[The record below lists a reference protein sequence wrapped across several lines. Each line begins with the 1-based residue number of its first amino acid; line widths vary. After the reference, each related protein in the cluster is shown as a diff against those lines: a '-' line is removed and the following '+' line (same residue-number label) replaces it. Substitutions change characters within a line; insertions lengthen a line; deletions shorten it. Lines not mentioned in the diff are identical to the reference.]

1 MKLAIRIFALTVIAA
16 GAAAA
21 ATTPRNAQPI
31 ASHQSATASMPVP
44 GCGPYMCP
52 PNPDSGQ

>member
-21 ATTPRNAQPI
+21 AVTPKTAPVI
-31 ASHQSATASMPVP
+31 ASHQSATASFPAP
-44 GCGPYMCP
+44 GCGPYMCTP
-52 PNPDSGQ
+52 QPGSGY

>member
-21 ATTPRNAQPI
+21 ATTPKTAPPI
-31 ASHQSATASMPVP
+31 TSHQSATASLPVP
-44 GCGPYMCP
+44 TCNPYLCP
-52 PNPDSGQ
+52 PDPDGQ